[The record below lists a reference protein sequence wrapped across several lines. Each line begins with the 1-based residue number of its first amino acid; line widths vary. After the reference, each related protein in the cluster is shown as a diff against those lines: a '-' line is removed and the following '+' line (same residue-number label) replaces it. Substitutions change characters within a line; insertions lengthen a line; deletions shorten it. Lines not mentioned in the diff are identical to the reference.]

1 MLRAGARVHNGL
13 RGGICRRGAFCSG
26 VLGLAVALVATS
38 ISSDAE
44 ARRRKSSY
52 QPPTASIVVDVNSGK
67 VLQASNADSP
77 RHPASLTKIMTLYL
91 LFEQLEA
98 GKLKLSS
105 KLEASAHAAAQAPS
119 KLGLKPGETIDVE
132 SAIQSIVTKSAND
145 VAVVVAEV
153 IGGSEPD
160 FARMMTAKAR
170 ELGMMHTSYF
180 NASGLPDDRQITTA
194 RDQAVLG
201 RAIQDR
207 FPKYYHYFG
216 TRYFSY
222 DGKTMRNHN
231 RLLGRVEGVDGIK
244 TGYIRD
250 SGFNIVTSARRG
262 KRRIVTAVFGGRSG
276 RERDGRA
283 SALIAKYMDDAA
295 PNRSAPLVV
304 EGWRTRIAGP
314 PPMPASDPRDEV
326 TANVAVK
333 TANVEV
339 KVASA
344 DDAQVVAAPPHPRA
358 EAADIPEPGST
369 APIKPLPVKTVI
381 VEPASM
387 QVAALSPLPPNNRT
401 LTPVS
406 ATSRFAAVATV
417 TTVKR
422 NQPPAPAKAS
432 DAGTTTAT
440 AKADGGSVPVPV
452 AKPRGG
458 YMIQVG
464 AFDDVKEAKQRLA
477 KAQSTAKSQLDK
489 ADPYTERISKGE
501 KALYRARFAGLER
514 SEAEAACK
522 HLKRSDIP
530 CLLLKN

>member
-1 MLRAGARVHNGL
+1 MLRAGARVQHGL
-13 RGGICRRGAFCSG
+13 HRGGFRWG
-26 VLGLAVALVATS
+26 VVGLVALVAATAA
-38 ISSDAE
+38 SSDAE

-91 LFEQLEA
+91 LFEQLET

-153 IGGSEPD
+153 IGGSEPA
-160 FARMMTAKAR
+160 FARIMTAKAR
-170 ELGMMHTSYF
+170 ELGMTHTNYY

-207 FPKYYHYFG
+207 FPKYYHYFS
-216 TRYFSY
+216 TRYFTY
-222 DGKTMRNHN
+222 DGKRMRNHN
-231 RLLGRVEGVDGIK
+231 HLLGRIEGVDGIK

-250 SGFNIVTSARRG
+250 SGFNIVTSAHRG
-262 KRRIVTAVFGGRSG
+262 KRRIVTVVFGGRSG

-283 SALIAKYMDDAA
+283 SALIAKYIDDAA
-295 PNRSAPLVV
+295 LHRSTPLVV
-304 EGWRTRIAGP
+304 EGWKTRLAGP
-314 PPMPASDPRDEV
+314 PPMPATDPRDEV
-326 TANVAVK
+326 

-344 DDAQVVAAPPHPRA
+344 GDAQVVVAPTHPRA
-358 EAADIPEPGST
+358 ETTDSPEPGST
-369 APIKPLPVKTVI
+369 APIKPRPVKTVT

-387 QVAALSPLPPNNRT
+387 QVAALPPLPPNNRA
-401 LTPVS
+401 P
-406 ATSRFAAVATV
+406 ATATNRFATAPRV

-422 NQPPAPAKAS
+422 DQPPALAKAS
-432 DAGTTTAT
+432 DASNAT
-440 AKADGGSVPVPV
+440 ASADSGSLPVPA
-452 AKPRGG
+452 AKSRGS

-464 AFDDVKEAKQRLA
+464 AFDDVKEAKQRLVQ
-477 KAQSTAKSQLDK
+477 AQSTAKSQLGR

-501 KALYRARFAGLER
+501 KALYRARFAGLHR